1 MSSSDARLVLNPML
15 SEMAT
20 LLRDRIKD
28 KTATAADLSVAR
40 QLLRDNG
47 VTAIPVKKSPLGQ
60 LVDEMPDFDGDGMP
74 TH

>member
-1 MSSSDARLVLNPML
+1 MSDDARLILNPML

-20 LLRDRIKD
+20 LLRNRIKEG
-28 KTATAADLSVAR
+28 TATAADLAVAR

-47 VTAIPVKKSPLGQ
+47 VTAIPVKASPLGR
-60 LVDEMPDFDGDGMP
+60 LVDEMPTFEGDGLP

>member
-1 MSSSDARLVLNPML
+1 MSDSDARLVLNPML

-47 VTAIPVKKSPLGQ
+47 VTAIPVKTSPLGR
-60 LVDEMPDFDGDGMP
+60 LVDEMPTFDGDGLP